1 MGENKVHY
9 YWLDL
14 VRFTAAFLVL
24 ICHFRGAFFVEYTF
38 AACRA
43 EESFDFCILFINKVR
58 KRSCSYLL
66 CYEWILSRRKGDREA
81 ATRCL

>member
-24 ICHFRGAFFVEYTF
+24 ICHFRGAFFVEYTLLP
-38 AACRA
+38 A
-43 EESFDFCILFINKVR
+43 EQKNPLIFRHV
-58 KRSCSYLL
+58 
-66 CYEWILSRRKGDREA
+66 
-81 ATRCL
+81 ATDSEQQSGS

>member
-24 ICHFRGAFFVEYTF
+24 ICHFRGAFFVEYT
-38 AACRA
+38 
-43 EESFDFCILFINKVR
+43 
-58 KRSCSYLL
+58 LL
-66 CYEWILSRRKGDREA
+66 PAHSGTDSHV
-81 ATRCL
+81 

>member
-24 ICHFRGAFFVEYTF
+24 ICHFRGAFFVEYTLLPAEQKNPLIF
-38 AACRA
+38 AFYSLTRW
-43 EESFDFCILFINKVR
+43 